1 MLSVMFKAFMILF
14 AGLGLLYASPAP
26 DSEREARFFAG
37 VFLLESRKDLSDS
50 LKAARFRE
58 LESMAGISTLNARAR
73 LAALRE
79 KPEEWKRLHDR
90 MLQIITEAQAGPK
103 TLTPKKDTPID
114 TVHKRR

>member
-1 MLSVMFKAFMILF
+1 MLKASMILLSVI
-14 AGLGLLYASPAP
+14 GHLYASTAG
-26 DSEREARFFAG
+26 DLEKEARFFAG

-58 LESMAGISTLNARAR
+58 LESMAGVSALDARAR

-79 KPEEWKRLHDR
+79 KPEEWKRLYDR

-103 TLTPKKDTPID
+103 TLTPKKDTLID